1 MKWTQVTTGEVL
13 YSPLSLSRVKFWR
26 NFRKGRG
33 RLGEGLV
40 FKILKIRLGGS
51 MKAYEGLG
59 GSFFTYRP

>member
-13 YSPLSLSRVKFWR
+13 YSPLSLSRVWR

-40 FKILKIRLGGS
+40 FKILKIRLGGP
-51 MKAYEGLG
+51 MRGLG

>member
-26 NFRKGRG
+26 IFRKGRG

-40 FKILKIRLGGS
+40 FKILKIRFGGP
-51 MKAYEGLG
+51 MRA
-59 GSFFTYRP
+59 